1 MSAKPYNVV
10 ASMVALIDLY
20 WDEPAAF
27 AEDMLD
33 FDPDVWQL
41 AVMSDVASSRFVT
54 VRSGQGVGK
63 TALEA
68 ALVIW
73 FLCCRPNPRV
83 VCTAPTRQQ
92 LHDVLWSEVAKWL
105 ERSMVKNL
113 LKWTKTKIYMIG
125 QEKRWFATARTA
137 TKPENMQGFHEDHM
151 LFIVDEA
158 SGVKDDIMEAIFGT
172 LSGEDNKM
180 LMCGNPTRT
189 SGFFYDSHHK
199 DRGDYKA
206 HRVSSRDSKRT
217 NKKNIEM
224 LERKYGKDSDV
235 VRVRVDGE
243 FPRSEPD
250 TFIPLE
256 LAEAAAMRAVYQE
269 IDGDEADDDATP
281 EFRTVIPETAE
292 LEIGVDVA
300 RFGDDETVI
309 VPRIGELVPYIRHYS
324 KNDTMVTAGWVI
336 ITAKECMQQYGRPQ
350 CTVKVDDDG
359 VGGGVT
365 DRIRE
370 VIREEGLNITVEDCH
385 NGGKAL
391 DPEHYENWGTEAWA
405 IVRDMLQ
412 AGDIQIPNDE
422 DLIGQLS
429 TRKYSVTSKGKI
441 ILESKKEMKKRG
453 LRSPDRAD
461 ALILAFAKTGS
472 TIDPAAA
479 SLLGGGRIYG

>member
-1 MSAKPYNVV
+1 
-10 ASMVALIDLY
+10 
-20 WDEPAAF
+20 
-27 AEDMLD
+27 MLD
-33 FDPDVWQL
+33 FDADEWQL
-41 AVMSDVASSRFVT
+41 AVMYDVAHSRFVT

-73 FLCCRPNPRV
+73 FLCCRPNSRV

-105 ERSMVKNL
+105 ERSKVKNL
-113 LKWTKTKIYMIG
+113 LKWNKNKIYMIG
-125 QEKRWFATARTA
+125 QEKRWFAIARTA

-172 LSGEDNKM
+172 LTGDDNKM

-199 DRGDYKA
+199 DRGTYKA

-224 LERKYGKDSDV
+224 LENKYGKDSDV
-235 VRVRVDGE
+235 VRVRADGE

-256 LAEAAAMRAVYQE
+256 LAETAAARE
-269 IDGDEADDDATP
+269 IYVQILDEDTGTW
-281 EFRTVIPETAE
+281 ESNIPDIAE

-300 RFGDDETVI
+300 RFGDDETTI
-309 VPRIGELVPYIRHYS
+309 VPRIGAMFPYIRHYS
-324 KNDTMVTAGWVI
+324 KNDTMVTAGWVL
-336 ITAKECMQQYGRPQ
+336 ITDKECMEQFGRPR
-350 CTVKVDDDG
+350 CTVKIDDDG

-365 DRIRE
+365 DRVRE
-370 VIREEGLNITVEDCH
+370 VVREEGLNITVVDCH

-391 DPEHYENWGTEAWA
+391 DTEHYENWGTEAWA
-405 IVRDMLQ
+405 NVCDILQ
-412 AGDIQIPNDE
+412 SGDIQIPNDE

-453 LRSPDRAD
+453 LRSPDRTD
-461 ALILAFAKTGS
+461 ALILAFAKTGAV
-472 TIDPAAA
+472 IDPVAA
-479 SLLGGGRIYG
+479 SLLGGGKLYG